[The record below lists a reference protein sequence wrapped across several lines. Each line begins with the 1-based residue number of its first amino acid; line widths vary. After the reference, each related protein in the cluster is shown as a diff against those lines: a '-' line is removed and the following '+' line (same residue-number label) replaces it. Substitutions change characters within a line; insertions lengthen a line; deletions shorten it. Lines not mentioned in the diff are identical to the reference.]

1 MSKQYNTLILI
12 TPKDFTRL
20 CHLYPYM
27 LKYLPVKRLWFV
39 GSKELEPLVDA
50 WREKF
55 GISKEAAGW
64 LDEDSLV
71 PFDAVR
77 DIIRDIFPG
86 AEVAR
91 GFVGWYYQQFLKM
104 SYALHTKDEYYLVWD
119 GDTIPVRPIA
129 MQAPDGVA
137 YFDTKTEYYE
147 PYFIS
152 MRALFSGMDKCIQ
165 PSFISEHMLIKSEY
179 MREMLQVLT
188 ENPALL
194 GTSFYERILRGIG
207 NPRLNEASFSEFET
221 FGTFV
226 VKKYPESYRLR
237 KWMSF
242 RNAGQYFDPNTI
254 TESDIMWLGKD
265 FSAISFEKGHTV
277 EPGAEFFQN
286 KEYQA
291 KLSAAQILAIVQ
303 EEMTEGYREDL

>member
-1 MSKQYNTLILI
+1 MEEKYNTLILI

-20 CHLYPYM
+20 NHLYPYM
-27 LKYLPVKRLWFV
+27 LRYLPVKHLWFV
-39 GSKELEPLVDA
+39 GSKELEPLVDT
-50 WREKF
+50 WRDKF

-64 LDEDSLV
+64 MDEDSLV

-77 DIIRDIFPG
+77 DIIQDIFPD
-86 AEVAR
+86 AKVQR

-104 SYALHTKDEYYLVWD
+104 SYAHVTEDEYYFVWD
-119 GDTIPVRPIA
+119 GDTIPVRPVSMRA
-129 MQAPDGVA
+129 KDGVP
-137 YFDTKTEYYE
+137 YFDTKKEYYE

-152 MRALFSGMDKCIQ
+152 MKVLFSGMDKCIQ
-165 PSFISEHMLIKSEY
+165 SSFISEHMLVKSDY
-179 MREMLQVLT
+179 MRDVQKCLMENDALQGDT
-188 ENPALL
+188 
-194 GTSFYERILRGIG
+194 FYERILRGIG
-207 NPRLNEASFSEFET
+207 NPRLNDASFSEFET
-221 FGTFV
+221 YGTFV
-226 VKKYPESYRLR
+226 VKNYPESYRLR

-242 RNAGQYFDPNTI
+242 RNAGQYFDANTI
-254 TESDIMWLGKD
+254 SDSDIEWLGKD
-265 FSAISFEKGHTV
+265 FDAISFEKGHTV